1 MFALMSLWSRLSEL
15 LARLPLADAVAP
27 IIDRVAEAL
36 KSGLGVEARRQ
47 VAFTVS
53 MIALSAKMAKA
64 DGVVTED
71 EVGVVRRLF
80 EVPEAERRNVARLF
94 NLAKQDVAGFESYAR
109 KIQGLHADEPMLL
122 EDIVDGLFVI
132 AKADGIV
139 HERELAFLETVAEI
153 FQVAPQAFV
162 RIQARHVRV
171 GDFDPYM
178 VLGVPRGATPDEVK
192 SAYRKLA
199 SEHHPDRLVARGVPA
214 ECIRLATDRMASLNR
229 AYDLISRG
237 VPA

>member
-1 MFALMSLWSRLSEL
+1 MFALMSLWSRLSDV
-15 LARLPLADAVAP
+15 LARLPLVDSVTPILDRIVEAVRSSLGAD
-27 IIDRVAEAL
+27 
-36 KSGLGVEARRQ
+36 ARRQ

-71 EVGVVRRLF
+71 EVSVVKRLF
-80 EVPEAERRNVARLF
+80 EVPDDERRNVARLF
-94 NLAKQDVAGFESYAR
+94 NLAKQDVAGFEAYAH
-109 KIQGLHADEPMLL
+109 KILALHAEEPQLL

-139 HERELAFLETVAEI
+139 HDRELAFLERVAEI
-153 FQVAPQAFV
+153 FQVAPQTFV

-171 GDFDPYM
+171 GDFDPYL
-178 VLGVPRGATPDEVK
+178 VLGIPRGSSPDEVK
-192 SAYRKLA
+192 TAYRRLA
-199 SEHHPDRLVARGVPA
+199 TEHHPDRLVARGVPA
-214 ECIRLATDRMASLNR
+214 ECIRLATDRMASLNK
-229 AYDLISRG
+229 AYTLITRG